1 MNGLH
6 LNCHRCQG
14 LMCPV
19 MLHDR
24 DSGIGQDNCH
34 ALRCLVCGE
43 IVDELIV
50 RNRLKARL
58 RKHGPVRSRARHSSI
73 VRI

>member
-6 LNCHRCQG
+6 LNCDRCHG

-19 MLHDR
+19 LLHDR
-24 DSGIGQDNCH
+24 DSGIGQDNCR

-43 IVDELIV
+43 IVDELNL
-50 RNRLKARL
+50 RNRLKMLL
-58 RKHGPVRSRARHSSI
+58 RRHGPTRSRARHSSI
-73 VRI
+73 LRM